1 MTNELTP
8 VEPREDKPMD
18 LSGRQLGDYRL
29 LRRLGRG
36 GMAEVY
42 LAEQQSLGRSVAVKV
57 LKPSLAGNDSY
68 VRRFVHEA
76 KAAAAL
82 VHANIVQI
90 HEVGCIDG
98 FHFIVQEYVEGLN
111 LRQVLDRHGPLATPA
126 ALNVMRQV
134 AAALHKASQQKIVH
148 RDIKPE
154 NIMLAA
160 SGEVKVA
167 DFGLARVEKGG
178 ESVNLT
184 QIGVTM
190 GTPLYMSPEQVEGK
204 SVDTRTDIYSF
215 GITCYHMLA
224 GRPPF
229 EGDTPLKIAIQHLQ
243 HEAQRL
249 EDLRSDLPNGLC
261 RIVHKM
267 LAKRPQDR
275 YQNATELLRDLRTVQ
290 IEGADQSWAAGL
302 EDWNL
307 PEIAAL
313 SANLTEATQQLAAVM
328 GQSKRSRWTRLYL
341 PAAAMILAGLLLGVI
356 FAAASQPPPL
366 LQVPENHL
374 EAVERQETV
383 RDQYFHAISIGS
395 EEAWLSIAKYFPPA
409 ESEENQYYALRGTQ
423 RLAELYQ
430 ETGDLN
436 QALECFKELASPEVD
451 DPYFRATGFAGLANV
466 YLARGEVVKAQQ
478 QLPPLVQLFPDLPRD
493 VRQTLF
499 DEVHVRLRTELRRLI
514 QEFES
519 SDGARPNVP

>member
-8 VEPREDKPMD
+8 IEAREQMPVD
-18 LSGRQLGDYRL
+18 LSGRRLGDYHL

-42 LAEQQSLGRSVAVKV
+42 LAEQQSLGRQVAVKV

-68 VRRFVHEA
+68 VRRFMHEA

-90 HEVGCIDG
+90 HEVGCIDNL
-98 FHFIVQEYVEGLN
+98 HFIVQEYIEGLN
-111 LRQVLDRHGPLATPA
+111 LRQVLDRRGPLETAA

-134 AAALHKASQQKIVH
+134 AAALHKAGQQKIVH

-204 SVDTRTDIYSF
+204 PVDTRSDIYSF
-215 GITCYHMLA
+215 GITCYHVLA
-224 GRPPF
+224 ARPPF

-243 HEAQRL
+243 NEPRRL
-249 EDLRSDLPNGLC
+249 EDLRTDLPDSLC

-290 IEGADQSWAAGL
+290 VQGADESWATCL

-307 PEIAAL
+307 PEIAAM
-313 SANLTEATQQLAAVM
+313 SASLTEATQQLAAVM
-328 GQSKRSRWTRLYL
+328 NQRQQSRWKRLGG
-341 PAAAMILAGLLLGVI
+341 PAAAIILAGLVSGVLLAWV
-356 FAAASQPPPL
+356 SQPAPL
-366 LQVPENHL
+366 LQMTSSQRVS
-374 EAVERQETV
+374 VERQDTV

-430 ETGDLN
+430 ETGNLDR
-436 QALECFKELASPEVD
+436 ALECFRLLASPQFD
-451 DPYFRATGFAGLANV
+451 DPYFRATGLAGLANV
-466 YLARGEVVKAQQ
+466 YLARGELQQAYQ
-478 QLPPLVQLFPDLPRD
+478 QLPPLVQLLPDLPQE
-493 VRQTLF
+493 VQQMVI
-499 DEVHVRLRTELRRLI
+499 DEVHTRLRTELRTLI
-514 QEFES
+514 QEFDS
-519 SDGARPNVP
+519 PDGARPNLP